1 MSRDC
6 CKARFSKCFHP
17 PYQNE
22 KLAFS
27 NSSNTKNLFEKL
39 CFCDGLVWM
48 VDLSNEAVISKSSG
62 VYVVLTGPNNDNL
75 TIV

>member
-1 MSRDC
+1 
-6 CKARFSKCFHP
+6 
-17 PYQNE
+17 
-22 KLAFS
+22 
-27 NSSNTKNLFEKL
+27 
-39 CFCDGLVWM
+39 M